1 MTRAL
6 PIKCN
11 FGRATGP
18 LSSGH
23 GPAKYRDEAARLRKE
38 AAETSHVETK
48 KTMLGIAE
56 LYDRLAGT
64 LEKQREGRIAN

>member
-1 MTRAL
+1 MADPT
-6 PIKCN
+6 
-11 FGRATGP
+11 
-18 LSSGH
+18 
-23 GPAKYRDEAARLRKE
+23 KYRDEAARLRKE